1 MTFPAVTAPYGL
13 QPINRIDGMPY
24 AGAIRQIPV
33 AAGFGTAIFNGDTV
47 VINSDGVLVKSTTTD
62 SGNIVGVCVGGQ
74 YVNSSGQTV
83 QGQFI
88 PALASTSTNLALA
101 YVVDDP
107 MALFKVAVVTSGTT
121 MGTAG
126 RTVVGSNLPL
136 VLNAGNTTTDSG
148 NIVGVCLGGQY
159 VNSSGQTIQGQFIPA
174 LASTSTNLALA
185 YVVDD
190 PMALFKVA
198 VVTSGTTMGT
208 AGRTV
213 VGSNL
218 PLVLN
223 AGSTTTGNSAFA
235 VTLTG
240 AGTTATIP
248 IRVIDVVPETATA
261 ADTYTELLVKINTHQ
276 YNDTTGV

>member
-1 MTFPAVTAPYGL
+1 MIRVCRFLKSAARRSLSAEALNFFWSPNMAYPTVSAPFGL

-33 AAGFGTAIFNGDTV
+33 AAGFGTAIFDGDTV
-47 VINSDGVLVKSTTTD
+47 VINSDGYLVKSTTTN
-62 SGNIVGVCVGGQ
+62 SGDIVGVCLGGQ

-126 RTVVGSNLPL
+126 RTVVGTNLAL
-136 VLNAGNTTTDSG
+136 VLNAGN
-148 NIVGVCLGGQY
+148 
-159 VNSSGQTIQGQFIPA
+159 
-174 LASTSTNLALA
+174 
-185 YVVDD
+185 
-190 PMALFKVA
+190 
-198 VVTSGTTMGT
+198 
-208 AGRTV
+208 
-213 VGSNL
+213 
-218 PLVLN
+218 
-223 AGSTTTGNSAFA
+223 TTTGNSAFA

-261 ADTYTELLVKINTHQ
+261 ADTFTELLVKINTHQ
-276 YNDTTGV
+276 YNNTTGV

>member
-1 MTFPAVTAPYGL
+1 MAYPTVSAPYGL
-13 QPINRIDGMPY
+13 QAINRIDGMPY

-33 AAGFGTAIFNGDTV
+33 AAGFGTAIFDGDTV
-47 VINSDGVLVKSTTTD
+47 VINSDGYLVKSTTTD
-62 SGNIVGVCVGGQ
+62 SGNIVGVCMGGQ

-83 QGQFI
+83 QGQYI

-126 RTVVGSNLPL
+126 RTVVGSNLAL
-136 VLNAGNTTTDSG
+136 VLNAGN
-148 NIVGVCLGGQY
+148 
-159 VNSSGQTIQGQFIPA
+159 
-174 LASTSTNLALA
+174 
-185 YVVDD
+185 
-190 PMALFKVA
+190 
-198 VVTSGTTMGT
+198 
-208 AGRTV
+208 
-213 VGSNL
+213 
-218 PLVLN
+218 
-223 AGSTTTGNSAFA
+223 TTTGNSAFA

-276 YNDTTGV
+276 YNNTTGV

>member
-1 MTFPAVTAPYGL
+1 MAYPTVSAPYGL

-33 AAGFGTAIFNGDTV
+33 AANFGTAIFDGDTV
-47 VINSDGVLVKSTTTD
+47 VINSDGYLVKSTTTD
-62 SGNIVGVCVGGQ
+62 SGNIVGVCMGGQ

-126 RTVVGSNLPL
+126 RTVVGSNLAL
-136 VLNAGNTTTDSG
+136 VLNAGN
-148 NIVGVCLGGQY
+148 
-159 VNSSGQTIQGQFIPA
+159 
-174 LASTSTNLALA
+174 
-185 YVVDD
+185 
-190 PMALFKVA
+190 
-198 VVTSGTTMGT
+198 
-208 AGRTV
+208 
-213 VGSNL
+213 
-218 PLVLN
+218 
-223 AGSTTTGNSAFA
+223 TTTGNSAFA

-261 ADTYTELLVKINTHQ
+261 ADTFTELLVKINTHQ
-276 YNDTTGV
+276 YNNTTGV

>member
-1 MTFPAVTAPYGL
+1 MAYPTVSAPYGL

-33 AAGFGTAIFNGDTV
+33 AAGFGTAIFDGDTV
-47 VINSDGVLVKSTTTD
+47 QINSDGYLIKSTATD
-62 SGNIVGVCVGGQ
+62 SGNIVGVCMGGQ

-83 QGQFI
+83 QAQYI
-88 PALASTSTNLALA
+88 PALASTASNLAYA
-101 YVVDDP
+101 YIVDDP

-126 RTVVGSNLPL
+126 RTVVGSNLAL
-136 VLNAGNTTTDSG
+136 VLNAGNTS
-148 NIVGVCLGGQY
+148 
-159 VNSSGQTIQGQFIPA
+159 
-174 LASTSTNLALA
+174 
-185 YVVDD
+185 
-190 PMALFKVA
+190 
-198 VVTSGTTMGT
+198 
-208 AGRTV
+208 
-213 VGSNL
+213 
-218 PLVLN
+218 
-223 AGSTTTGNSAFA
+223 TGNSAFA

-276 YNDTTGV
+276 YNNTTGV

>member
-1 MTFPAVTAPYGL
+1 MAYPTVSAPYGL
-13 QPINRIDGMPY
+13 QAINRIDGMPY

-33 AAGFGTAIFNGDTV
+33 AAGFGTAIFDGDTV
-47 VINSDGVLVKSTTTD
+47 VINSDGFLVKSTTTD
-62 SGNIVGVCVGGQ
+62 SGNIVGVCMGGQ
-74 YVNSSGQTV
+74 YVNSNGQTV

-126 RTVVGSNLPL
+126 RTVVGSNLAL
-136 VLNAGNTTTDSG
+136 VLNAGN
-148 NIVGVCLGGQY
+148 
-159 VNSSGQTIQGQFIPA
+159 
-174 LASTSTNLALA
+174 
-185 YVVDD
+185 
-190 PMALFKVA
+190 
-198 VVTSGTTMGT
+198 
-208 AGRTV
+208 
-213 VGSNL
+213 
-218 PLVLN
+218 
-223 AGSTTTGNSAFA
+223 TTTGNSAFA

-240 AGTTATIP
+240 AGTTATLP

-276 YNDTTGV
+276 YNNTTGV